1 MARAMHLGY
10 TFLMDTLAIVG
21 MSALQII
28 RGMRESEARIE
39 RTTLPS
45 PEGLVSGVRQAERL
59 GVGMDAAGE
68 HPLCLLAPRGAVR
81 SRSPRAKLMTWTGE
95 IPPDSFMRMD
105 GLARKAKPGQILVA
119 SPELCALTM
128 ARELDLPQLVLL
140 VSELCGDF
148 SVCSDGDAFVP
159 RPPIS
164 TIERIEGYVRA
175 SAGAYAVDH
184 LRRALAWSAGG
195 AFSPMEAIV
204 RVWLCLDV
212 RLGGFGCGRPE
223 TNMNVSVGEGYGAG
237 TVDNVVRYL
246 DLGWRD
252 RFFGVECDGGQHDAS
267 SDAFRDIQLGR
278 VGFRERR
285 ITWRQ
290 MSSYN
295 TACAFGGLVRQEL
308 GLSSRPTDTP
318 AYAGKRLRL
327 WKSLVSS
334 PWAALQMRD

>member
-1 MARAMHLGY
+1 MHLGY

-21 MSALQII
+21 MSVLQII

-39 RTTLPS
+39 RTTLSS

-81 SRSPRAKLMTWTGE
+81 SRRPRAKLMTWTGE

-164 TIERIEGYVRA
+164 TIERIEGYVTR
-175 SAGAYAVDH
+175 
-184 LRRALAWSAGG
+184 
-195 AFSPMEAIV
+195 
-204 RVWLCLDV
+204 
-212 RLGGFGCGRPE
+212 
-223 TNMNVSVGEGYGAG
+223 
-237 TVDNVVRYL
+237 
-246 DLGWRD
+246 
-252 RFFGVECDGGQHDAS
+252 
-267 SDAFRDIQLGR
+267 
-278 VGFRERR
+278 
-285 ITWRQ
+285 
-290 MSSYN
+290 
-295 TACAFGGLVRQEL
+295 
-308 GLSSRPTDTP
+308 
-318 AYAGKRLRL
+318 
-327 WKSLVSS
+327 
-334 PWAALQMRD
+334 

>member
-39 RTTLPS
+39 RTTLSS

-68 HPLCLLAPRGAVR
+68 HPLCLLVPRGAVR

-148 SVCSDGDAFVP
+148 SVCSDGDQH
-159 RPPIS
+159 
-164 TIERIEGYVRA
+164 EHVR
-175 SAGAYAVDH
+175 GRG
-184 LRRALAWSAGG
+184 LWSGHC
-195 AFSPMEAIV
+195 
-204 RVWLCLDV
+204 R
-212 RLGGFGCGRPE
+212 
-223 TNMNVSVGEGYGAG
+223 
-237 TVDNVVRYL
+237 
-246 DLGWRD
+246 
-252 RFFGVECDGGQHDAS
+252 
-267 SDAFRDIQLGR
+267 
-278 VGFRERR
+278 
-285 ITWRQ
+285 
-290 MSSYN
+290 
-295 TACAFGGLVRQEL
+295 
-308 GLSSRPTDTP
+308 
-318 AYAGKRLRL
+318 
-327 WKSLVSS
+327 
-334 PWAALQMRD
+334 

>member
-1 MARAMHLGY
+1 MHLGY

-39 RTTLPS
+39 RTTLSS
-45 PEGLVSGVRQAERL
+45 PEGLVSGVRQAEHL

-68 HPLCLLAPRGAVR
+68 HPLCLLVPRGAVR

-159 RPPIS
+159 RPPVS
-164 TIERIEGYVRA
+164 TIERI
-175 SAGAYAVDH
+175 
-184 LRRALAWSAGG
+184 
-195 AFSPMEAIV
+195 
-204 RVWLCLDV
+204 
-212 RLGGFGCGRPE
+212 
-223 TNMNVSVGEGYGAG
+223 EGYGAG

-246 DLGWRD
+246 DLGRRD

-267 SDAFRDIQLGR
+267 SAAFRDIQLGR

-327 WKSLVSS
+327 WKSDRKSVV
-334 PWAALQMRD
+334 